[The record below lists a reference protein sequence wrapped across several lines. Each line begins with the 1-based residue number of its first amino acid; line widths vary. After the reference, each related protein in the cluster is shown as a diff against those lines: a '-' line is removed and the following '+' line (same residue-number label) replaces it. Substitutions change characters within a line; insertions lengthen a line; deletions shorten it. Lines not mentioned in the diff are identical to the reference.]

1 VEIAMKSL
9 SSGILGV
16 YETHLPV
23 RDLSR
28 SVGFYQGQL
37 GLSLAKLIPE
47 PKIAF
52 FWVGKKERGMLGLW
66 ESGSG
71 PLQMSLHFAF
81 RATKRTVLRSCQD
94 LIAAQIAPLGFNG
107 EPVTEPVV
115 IGWMPAVSIYF
126 KDPDGHSI
134 EMLHLLDEDADSTF
148 GVQEYSKWINRT
160 QN

>member
-1 VEIAMKSL
+1 MAMKTL
-9 SSGILGV
+9 SNGILGV

-28 SVGFYQGQL
+28 SVSFYQGQL
-37 GLSLAKLIPE
+37 GLSLATLIPKR
-47 PKIAF
+47 KIAF
-52 FWVGKKERGMLGLW
+52 FWIGKKERGMLGLW

-81 RATKRTVLRSCQD
+81 RATKQAVLRSCQD
-94 LIAAQIAPLGFNG
+94 LSAAQITPLGFSG

-134 EMLHLLDEDADSTF
+134 EMLHLLEESADPDF

-160 QN
+160 KN